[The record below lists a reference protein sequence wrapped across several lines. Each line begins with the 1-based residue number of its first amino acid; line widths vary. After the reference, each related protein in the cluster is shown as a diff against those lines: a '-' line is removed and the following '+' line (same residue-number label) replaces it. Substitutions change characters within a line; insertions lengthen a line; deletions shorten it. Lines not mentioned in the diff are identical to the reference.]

1 MGLTAP
7 TFDFGHCQFEVVEV
21 LSNVADRLL
30 QP

>member
-7 TFDFGHCQFEVVEV
+7 TFHFGHGQFEGVEV